1 VASCEANAAVLGR
14 REGALAVR
22 LVELRRPTAAA
33 DGVSKPVLVDRID
46 RQVRY
51 LRVSL
56 TDRCN
61 MRCTYCMPSA
71 GIEHVPRSEVLSL
84 EEVVRMVRSFAAW
97 GVERVRLTGG
107 EPTLRRDL
115 AWLVGQLRSITT
127 VGGEPLEVVMTS
139 NGALLERLAAPLRAA
154 GLGGLTVSLDS
165 LVPERFAA
173 ITRRG
178 RLAEVLAGVDAAVAA
193 GLPLKLNTVAVRG
206 FNHDELVAL
215 CRFAWARGATP
226 RFIELMPMAGGRL
239 FVPGELMPAAA
250 IRSAIAAGLDAHV
263 EHVEAVEASPS
274 GALGPA
280 RYFEVRGGEHD
291 GRRFGTI
298 AAMTENFCSSC
309 NRLRV
314 SATGQ
319 LHACLARDDTGD
331 VRGALRSNEPGALE
345 RVVRAAL
352 GHKRDTHGF
361 ELDGRGGPQKPMI
374 SIGG

>member
-1 VASCEANAAVLGR
+1 MTLVHVRALRPRSGPRALDGGRPARAAGPGPELGQ
-14 REGALAVR
+14 G
-22 LVELRRPTAAA
+22 
-33 DGVSKPVLVDRID
+33 PVLVDRLD
-46 RQVRY
+46 RRVRY

-61 MRCTYCMPSA
+61 MRCTYCMPA
-71 GIEHVPRSEVLSL
+71 EGIEHVPRSEVLSL
-84 EEVVRMVRSFAAW
+84 EEVARMVRGFAAW

-107 EPTLRRDL
+107 EPTLRRNL
-115 AWLVGQLRSITT
+115 AWLVAELSSIETAT
-127 VGGEPLEVVMTS
+127 GGRLEVVLTS
-139 NGALLERLAAPLRAA
+139 NGELLASLAQPLAEA
-154 GLGGLTVSLDS
+154 GLSGLTVSLDT
-165 LVPERFAA
+165 LDPDRFTA

-178 RLAEVLAGVDAAVAA
+178 QLDKVLAGVDAAIAA
-193 GLPLKLNTVAVRG
+193 GLPVKLNTVAVRG
-206 FNHDELVAL
+206 FNDDELAAL

-250 IRSAIAAGLDAHV
+250 IRTQIGEALAATIDSEGDPASARQG
-263 EHVEAVEASPS
+263 PY
-274 GALGPA
+274 GPA
-280 RYFEVRGGEHD
+280 RYWIVRGGPFD

-298 AAMTENFCSSC
+298 AAMTENFCGSC

-319 LHACLARDDTGD
+319 LHACLARDDAGD
-331 VRGALRSNEPGALE
+331 LRGALRSPDPSALE

-352 GHKRDTHGF
+352 GAKRDTHGF
-361 ELDGRGGPQKPMI
+361 ELDGGGGPQKAMI